1 VVPWRRLFIEW
12 VVIGAVVVVIS
23 LVVTK
28 NRSLSSYLTVLFGG
42 LVYVG
47 FGAVLAKFGYARK
60 TLAQMRT
67 EAAAAP
73 PRRSGSTSSSSASKP
88 APTRRTSTGPSQR
101 PTKKKR

>member
-67 EAAAAP
+67 EAAAPA
-73 PRRSGSTSSSSASKP
+73 RSSGGTSSSSASKP